1 MQTLYEADNALEAHM
16 LADVLKQEGLTAHIL
31 GEHLQGAAGGI
42 APTNLVRLVI
52 EEADYAAARAVI
64 TRWESATP
72 SPAATT
78 STPVKRSRAIVS
90 FIAGL
95 AVGIGAC
102 FAYYQAPAMVD
113 GIDHNGDG
121 VLDETW
127 ILSPSGAITRTEVDR
142 NLDGKVDHIAQHN
155 QLGDTVSATV
165 DDDFN
170 GVFET
175 QLRYQRNNIFLATV
189 DSNGDGF
196 PDIRTHYKNGV
207 GISTEYINPATGLPL
222 RVEYFHLGTLV
233 KADIDTNQD
242 GVLDTRQW
250 YTDLAEIASS
260 ETIQK

>member
-1 MQTLYEADNALEAHM
+1 MRTLYEAENSLEAHM
-16 LADVLKQEGLTAHIL
+16 LADLLKQEGLTAHIL

-52 EEADYAAARAVI
+52 EDADYEAARI
-64 TRWESATP
+64 IINRWESATP
-72 SPAATT
+72 SPTATT
-78 STPVKRSRAIVS
+78 ANHAKPSRGVIS
-90 FIAGL
+90 FMAGL
-95 AVGIGAC
+95 ALGIGVC
-102 FAYYQAPAMVD
+102 FAYHKAPAMAD

-121 VLDETW
+121 IIDETW

-175 QLRYQRNNIFLATV
+175 QLRYQRNNIFFSTI

-196 PDIRTHYKNGV
+196 PDIRTHFKNGV
-207 GISTEYINPATGLPL
+207 GITTEYINPATSLPL
-222 RVEYFHLGTLV
+222 RVEYFHLGKLV
-233 KADIDTNQD
+233 KAEIDTNQD
-242 GVLDTRQW
+242 GELDTRHF